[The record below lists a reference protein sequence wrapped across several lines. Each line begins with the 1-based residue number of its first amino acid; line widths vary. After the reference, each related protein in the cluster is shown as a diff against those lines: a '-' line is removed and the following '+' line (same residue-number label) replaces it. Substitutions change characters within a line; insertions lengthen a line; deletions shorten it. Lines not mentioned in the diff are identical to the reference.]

1 MLAIDSL
8 FQSARFEI
16 NLIYLDEEANC
27 GKGLKW
33 YGWNPAESV
42 GSISTVL
49 SCGGY
54 GRLDF
59 GNCWNDGVVVAYL
72 NDKVLQKAYPNTPSQ
87 PTFWFYF
94 KHGDRLALYDE
105 GDGSIIQFNQFY
117 YYPGKGA
124 PSVA

>member
-8 FQSARFEI
+8 FQSVRFEI
-16 NLIYLDEEANC
+16 TLIYLDKEANC

-49 SCGGY
+49 ACGGY
-54 GRLDF
+54 GKLDF

-72 NDKVLQKAYPNTPSQ
+72 NDQVIGKAYPNTPSHL
-87 PTFWFYF
+87 TFKFGF
-94 KHGDRLALYDE
+94 KHGDKLVLKDE
-105 GDGSIIQFNQFY
+105 GDGSIILFNQFY
-117 YYPGKGA
+117 YYPIPMK
-124 PSVA
+124 